1 MDLNNW
7 SQTIADKRWPILP
20 DTLNEVRDACARHS
34 DLINFTYLANL
45 CLSDP
50 FLLLDLF
57 RVVGNSRALQR
68 NESIPAVEQ
77 TLLLMG
83 LEAVVTRFNRIEALE
98 PVPDKLDEDVYEAV
112 GDWLGR
118 SRVAALLV
126 KEWLSIMGDLKVE
139 DCFVAALL
147 YNLPGCIY
155 MIQRNRLPDRPL
167 LQEMSDVF
175 EADYA
180 QILAAFIKAM
190 PLPAGFNAL
199 LGPGAPNKRRQLLK
213 LAIATANSLEHGVSR
228 STWQVGVDTAAKLI
242 NSTPEMAY
250 QAVVHAVLNVARHPH
265 VVGYT
270 FPARALLLLPSDG
283 KRMEMK
289 KAAGLPGGDPLEKA
303 IRESIRFLANDLK
316 FERVLYYHYEHDG
329 HMLKLRYQV
338 GVSADSPLRRLSVEL
353 EPGSFFGV
361 FTSKPQSFHAPASVR
376 QQLTRRYD
384 DVFFQHVGDQE
395 FALMT
400 LFGGHK
406 LSGVFYVD
414 NAASGRA
421 IDDATYHRFKDLVT
435 RLTLLPQ

>member
-7 SQTIADKRWPILP
+7 TQTIAEKRWPILP
-20 DTLNEVRDACARHS
+20 DTLNELRDVCARHS

-83 LEAVVTRFNRIEALE
+83 LESVVTRFSRVEALE
-98 PVPDKLDEDVYEAV
+98 PSLDKLDEDVYEAV

-126 KEWLSIMGDLKVE
+126 KEWLSIMGDVKVE

-167 LQEMSDVF
+167 LQELSEVF
-175 EADYA
+175 DADYA
-180 QILAAFIKAM
+180 QVLAAFIKAM
-190 PLPAGFNAL
+190 PLPPGLQNL

-213 LAIATANSLEHGVSR
+213 LAMATANSLEHGTGR
-228 STWQVGVDTAAKLI
+228 STWMVGVDTAAKLI
-242 NSTPEMAY
+242 NCTPEMAY
-250 QAVVHAVLNVARHPH
+250 QAVVHAVLNVAKHPH
-265 VVGYT
+265 VAGYT
-270 FPARALLLLPSDG
+270 FPARSLLILPSDG
-283 KRMEMK
+283 KV
-289 KAAGLPGGDPLEKA
+289 AAMRKTAALSGPDQLENA
-303 IRESIRFLANDLK
+303 IRESIRFLSNDLK

-329 HMLKLRYQV
+329 HLLKLRYQV
-338 GVSADSPLRRLSVEL
+338 GVAADSPLRKLKVEL

-384 DVFFQHVGDQE
+384 DEFFQHVGDQE

-421 IDDATYHRFKDLVT
+421 IDDKTYHRFKDLVT
-435 RLTLLPQ
+435 RLTLMPR

>member
-7 SQTIADKRWPILP
+7 TKTIAEQRWPILP
-20 DTLNEVRDACARHS
+20 DTLAEVRDACARHS

-68 NESIPAVEQ
+68 NESIPAVEP

-83 LEAVVTRFNRIEALE
+83 LEAVVTRFNRLEALE
-98 PVPDKLDEDVYEAV
+98 AAPGKLDPEVYEAV
-112 GDWLGR
+112 GDWMGR

-139 DCFVAALL
+139 DCFVSALL

-155 MIQRNRLPDRPL
+155 MIQRNSLPDKPL
-167 LQEMSDVF
+167 LQEMSEVF
-175 EADYA
+175 DADYA
-180 QILAAFIKAM
+180 KILAAFIKAM
-190 PLPAGFNAL
+190 PLPAGFNQL
-199 LGPGAPNKRRQLLK
+199 LGPGAPSKRRQLLK
-213 LAIATANSLEHGVSR
+213 LAIATANSLEHGVTR
-228 STWQVGVDTAAKLI
+228 STWLVGVDTAAKLI
-242 NSTPEMAY
+242 NCTPELAY
-250 QAVVHAVLNVARHPH
+250 QSVVHAVLNVARHPH
-265 VVGYT
+265 VAGYT
-270 FPARALLLLPSDG
+270 FPARALLLLPTES
-283 KRMEMK
+283 KKMEMK
-289 KAAGLPGGDPLEKA
+289 KAAALSSGDQLENA

-329 HMLKLRYQV
+329 HLLKLRYQV
-338 GVSADSPLRRLSVEL
+338 GVPSESPLRKLPLEL

-361 FTSKPQSFHAPASVR
+361 FTSKPQSFHAPAAVR

-384 DVFFQHVGDQE
+384 DEFFRHVGDQE

-400 LFGGHK
+400 LFGGQK

-414 NAASGRA
+414 NAVSGRS
-421 IDDATYHRFKDLVT
+421 IDDTTYHRFKDLVT
-435 RLTLLPQ
+435 RLTMMPQ